1 MKLAVASDHAG
12 YDLKAAIIRDLADRG
27 IPYEDFGCGLGEK
40 VDYVDFAGAAVRSVL
55 AGACDRAILICG
67 TGIGMSVVA
76 NKFRGIRAT
85 LCWNPDMAA
94 LARKHNDSNC
104 LTMGGRVLTAAEGL
118 AIVRVWLETPFE
130 GGRHEKRL
138 DKLAALEDRVC
149 RSRT

>member
-40 VDYVDFAGAAVRSVL
+40 VDYVDFAEAAVRSVL

-85 LCWNPDMAA
+85 LCWNPDRAA